1 MKEKCKIYQGE
12 EFKDLVK
19 EILEEDSPSIGIN
32 AVTLTLMLPD
42 KYLTPLFKE
51 KRQKTV
57 KDIPNAMVSARINEN
72 SLRLAIYKAGE
83 EIPYIFEYQGPLA
96 KELYDKL
103 LD

>member
-1 MKEKCKIYQGE
+1 MEEKCKIYQGE
-12 EFKDLVK
+12 EFKDLVNK
-19 EILEEDSPSIGIN
+19 ILEEDSPSIGIN

-42 KYLTPLFKE
+42 KYLTSLFKE

-72 SLRLAIYKAGE
+72 NLRLAIYKAGE
-83 EIPYIFEYQGPLA
+83 ETPYIFEYQGHLA